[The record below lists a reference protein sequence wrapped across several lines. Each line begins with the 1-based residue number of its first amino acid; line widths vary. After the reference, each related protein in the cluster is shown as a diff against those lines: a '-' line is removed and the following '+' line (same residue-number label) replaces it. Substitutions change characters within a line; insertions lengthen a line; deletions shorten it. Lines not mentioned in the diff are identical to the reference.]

1 MRKPKKTRP
10 IAALM
15 IAVIAMYLVLAL
27 SPKVQNYKGE
37 NNMMKDT
44 ELPILIAHG
53 GGNKEFPD
61 NTLEAFYHAYNI
73 DNRVMMETDVS
84 ITADGVVILS
94 HDTSLDRKTN
104 ATGEIIDWTYADL
117 MEKKVDFGYTNQAED
132 DDYELGEI
140 RHFTN
145 EDGIEVYPRDVK
157 MNLPEG
163 GRYDGEI
170 FLATRLEDLLI
181 CFPENRITVEIKQS
195 GEVGLSALREVLRLV
210 RKYDAFDRMVFASFH
225 TEIYE
230 EFNRLKKCGEVPEEF
245 MFSPGTSGVVKYYL
259 LRAAGLDNLFSDKI
273 CVLQLPTEVSIIKL
287 ATKGLVKNAH
297 KHNIAVHFWTIND
310 EDEMRY
316 LIEIGAD
323 GIMTDYPSRLQK
335 VLDEYR

>member
-145 EDGIEVYPRDVK
+145 A
-157 MNLPEG
+157 NLW
-163 GRYDGEI
+163 
-170 FLATRLEDLLI
+170 
-181 CFPENRITVEIKQS
+181 
-195 GEVGLSALREVLRLV
+195 
-210 RKYDAFDRMVFASFH
+210 RK
-225 TEIYE
+225 
-230 EFNRLKKCGEVPEEF
+230 
-245 MFSPGTSGVVKYYL
+245 
-259 LRAAGLDNLFSDKI
+259 
-273 CVLQLPTEVSIIKL
+273 
-287 ATKGLVKNAH
+287 
-297 KHNIAVHFWTIND
+297 
-310 EDEMRY
+310 
-316 LIEIGAD
+316 
-323 GIMTDYPSRLQK
+323 
-335 VLDEYR
+335 

>member
-1 MRKPKKTRP
+1 MRRPKKTRL
-10 IAALM
+10 IAALLS
-15 IAVIAMYLVLAL
+15 AVAVLYLVLAL
-27 SPKVQNYKGE
+27 SPKVQNYGSDNK
-37 NNMMKDT
+37 MMKEA

-73 DNRVMMETDVS
+73 DSRVMMETDVS

-117 MEKKVDFGYTNQAED
+117 MERKVDFGYTNQAKN
-132 DDYELGEI
+132 DDYTLGDI

-145 EDGIEVYPRDVK
+145 EDGIEVFPHDVE

-163 GRYDGEI
+163 VRYDADI

-181 CFPENRITVEIKQS
+181 CFPENRINVEIKQS
-195 GEVGLSALREVLRLV
+195 GETGIAALREVLRLV
-210 RKYDAFDRMVFASFH
+210 RKYDAFDRVVFASFH
-225 TEIYE
+225 TELYE
-230 EFNRLKKCGEVPEEF
+230 EFKRLKSLGEVPEEF
-245 MFSPGTSGVVKYYL
+245 MFSPGTTGVVKYYL
-259 LRAAGLDNLFSDKI
+259 LRATGLDNLFTDKI
-273 CVLQLPTEVSIIKL
+273 CVLQLPTEASIFKL
-287 ATKGLVKNAH
+287 ATKGLVRNAH

-323 GIMTDYPSRLQK
+323 GIMTDYPSRLK
-335 VLDEYR
+335 RVLDEYK